1 MEEPRIDSEGRFVY
15 DTLSQGVW
23 YVMRPKSNLG
33 ARAIPNALKRIED
46 YNKEL
51 QEGYS
56 KYLNS
61 SQEQPLTQPQAPNL
75 AQQLTQPQAP
85 NLAQQLTQPQA
96 PAPAPAQSSEAFR
109 NEVSRNEVSRSAA
122 LRNEVPRSETFRN
135 EASRIAELR
144 NEVFRSFA
152 SRNET
157 SPDFITIYAPRY
169 RKEISVG
176 VFRDCYMFQ
185 NFIFVHTTPT
195 VLKLFMAERP
205 YQVFFIQDHT
215 CNSDTN
221 HDEYGNLTHD
231 SYMRISSQALATL
244 FLSIQEYT
252 EDVRIFTAHE
262 LQELK
267 YTRQVLIVDGPLK
280 GRVCRIKSIQGKQRI
295 IVDLLEGSLSLVLVM
310 SDTHFQRIKA

>member
-33 ARAIPNALKRIED
+33 ARAIPNAIKRIED

-61 SQEQPLTQPQAPNL
+61 SQSISPSNPTQPLTMPLASNQAS
-75 AQQLTQPQAP
+75 AS

-96 PAPAPAQSSEAFR
+96 PAPAPAQSSEAFSSAALR
-109 NEVSRNEVSRSAA
+109 NEVYRSETFRNEVSRSA
-122 LRNEVPRSETFRN
+122 
-135 EASRIAELR
+135 ASRIAELR
-144 NEVFRSFA
+144 NEVFHSFA

-262 LQELK
+262 LQALK

>member
-61 SQEQPLTQPQAPNL
+61 SQEPPLTMPPASNQASASNL

-85 NLAQQLTQPQA
+85 T
-96 PAPAPAQSSEAFR
+96 PAPAQSSAASRNEVFRSEAFR
-109 NEVSRNEVSRSAA
+109 NAVS
-122 LRNEVPRSETFRN
+122 RSETFRSA
-135 EASRIAELR
+135 ASRIAELR

-262 LQELK
+262 LQALK

>member
-61 SQEQPLTQPQAPNL
+61 SQSISPSNPAQPLTMPPASNQASASNL

-85 NLAQQLTQPQA
+85 N
-96 PAPAPAQSSEAFR
+96 QSSA
-109 NEVSRNEVSRSAA
+109 
-122 LRNEVPRSETFRN
+122 
-135 EASRIAELR
+135 ASRIAELR

-262 LQELK
+262 LQALK

>member
-1 MEEPRIDSEGRFVY
+1 
-15 DTLSQGVW
+15 
-23 YVMRPKSNLG
+23 
-33 ARAIPNALKRIED
+33 
-46 YNKEL
+46 
-51 QEGYS
+51 
-56 KYLNS
+56 
-61 SQEQPLTQPQAPNL
+61 
-75 AQQLTQPQAP
+75 
-85 NLAQQLTQPQA
+85 
-96 PAPAPAQSSEAFR
+96 
-109 NEVSRNEVSRSAA
+109 
-122 LRNEVPRSETFRN
+122 
-135 EASRIAELR
+135 
-144 NEVFRSFA
+144 
-152 SRNET
+152 
-157 SPDFITIYAPRY
+157 
-169 RKEISVG
+169 
-176 VFRDCYMFQ
+176 MFQ
-185 NFIFVHTTPT
+185 NFIFVHTTPK

-231 SYMRISSQALATL
+231 NHMRISSQVLATL

-262 LQELK
+262 LQALK

>member
-1 MEEPRIDSEGRFVY
+1 
-15 DTLSQGVW
+15 
-23 YVMRPKSNLG
+23 
-33 ARAIPNALKRIED
+33 
-46 YNKEL
+46 
-51 QEGYS
+51 
-56 KYLNS
+56 
-61 SQEQPLTQPQAPNL
+61 
-75 AQQLTQPQAP
+75 
-85 NLAQQLTQPQA
+85 
-96 PAPAPAQSSEAFR
+96 
-109 NEVSRNEVSRSAA
+109 
-122 LRNEVPRSETFRN
+122 
-135 EASRIAELR
+135 
-144 NEVFRSFA
+144 
-152 SRNET
+152 
-157 SPDFITIYAPRY
+157 
-169 RKEISVG
+169 
-176 VFRDCYMFQ
+176 MFQ

-262 LQELK
+262 LQALK

>member
-61 SQEQPLTQPQAPNL
+61 SQSISPSNPAQPLTMPPASNQAS
-75 AQQLTQPQAP
+75 AS

-109 NEVSRNEVSRSAA
+109 NEVSRNAVY
-122 LRNEVPRSETFRN
+122 RSETFRN

-152 SRNET
+152 SRKET

-262 LQELK
+262 LQALK

>member
-1 MEEPRIDSEGRFVY
+1 MEEPRIDSEGRFIY

-61 SQEQPLTQPQAPNL
+61 SQSISPSNPAQPLTMPPASNQAS
-75 AQQLTQPQAP
+75 AS

-96 PAPAPAQSSEAFR
+96 PAPAPAQSSEAF
-109 NEVSRNEVSRSAA
+109 SSAA
-122 LRNEVPRSETFRN
+122 LRNEVYRSETFRNEVSRN

-262 LQELK
+262 LQALK

>member
-61 SQEQPLTQPQAPNL
+61 SQPQV
-75 AQQLTQPQAP
+75 
-85 NLAQQLTQPQA
+85 
-96 PAPAPAQSSEAFR
+96 PAPAPAQSSEAF
-109 NEVSRNEVSRSAA
+109 SGAALRNEVSRSEAF
-122 LRNEVPRSETFRN
+122 RNAVYRSETFRSA
-135 EASRIAELR
+135 ASRIAELR

-262 LQELK
+262 LQALK

>member
-15 DTLSQGVW
+15 DTLSHGVW

-61 SQEQPLTQPQAPNL
+61 SQEPPLTMPPASNQASASNL
-75 AQQLTQPQAP
+75 
-85 NLAQQLTQPQA
+85 
-96 PAPAPAQSSEAFR
+96 APAQSSAAFSSAALR
-109 NEVSRNEVSRSAA
+109 NEVSRNEVSRSEAF
-122 LRNEVPRSETFRN
+122 RSA
-135 EASRIAELR
+135 ASRIAELR

-152 SRNET
+152 SRKET

-262 LQELK
+262 LQALK

>member
-33 ARAIPNALKRIED
+33 ARAIPNAIKRIED

-61 SQEQPLTQPQAPNL
+61 SQSISPSNPTQPLTMPQAPNL
-75 AQQLTQPQAP
+75 AQPLTQPQAP

-109 NEVSRNEVSRSAA
+109 NEVSR
-122 LRNEVPRSETFRN
+122 SETFRSA
-135 EASRIAELR
+135 ASRIAELR

-262 LQELK
+262 LQALK

>member
-23 YVMRPKSNLG
+23 YVMRPKSILG
-33 ARAIPNALKRIED
+33 ARAIPNAIKCIENF
-46 YNKEL
+46 NKDL
-51 QEGYS
+51 QKEYS

-61 SQEQPLTQPQAPNL
+61 PQEPPLTMPPASNQASASNL
-75 AQQLTQPQAP
+75 AQQLTLPQAP
-85 NLAQQLTQPQA
+85 N
-96 PAPAPAQSSEAFR
+96 QSSAA
-109 NEVSRNEVSRSAA
+109 SRSEA
-122 LRNEVPRSETFRN
+122 LRN
-135 EASRIAELR
+135 A
-144 NEVFRSFA
+144 VFRSFA

-157 SPDFITIYAPRY
+157 SSDFITVYAPRY

-176 VFRDCYMFQ
+176 VFRERFVFHNY
-185 NFIFVHTTPT
+185 IFVHTTPT
-195 VLKLFMAERP
+195 VMALFMEDKP
-205 YQVFFIQDHT
+205 YQIYYIPDYT
-215 CNSDTN
+215 RNSDTN
-221 HDEYGNLTHD
+221 QDEYGNPTHD
-231 SYMRISSQALATL
+231 NHMRISSRTLATL
-244 FLSIQEYT
+244 HLSLQEYT

>member
-61 SQEQPLTQPQAPNL
+61 SQSISPSNPTQPLTMPPASNQASASNLAQQLTMPPASNL

-85 NLAQQLTQPQA
+85 N
-96 PAPAPAQSSEAFR
+96 QSG
-109 NEVSRNEVSRSAA
+109 AA
-122 LRNEVPRSETFRN
+122 L
-135 EASRIAELR
+135 RIAELR

-262 LQELK
+262 LQALK